1 MNLKTKVDDLRDVLA
16 RVENKLD
23 EIIKSRTLIFNLNR
37 LIDIK
42 SQSPNMIRY
51 SMK

>member
-23 EIIKSRTLIFNLNR
+23 EIIKSRTQI
-37 LIDIK
+37 
-42 SQSPNMIRY
+42 ST
-51 SMK
+51 